1 MLRKSIFTAV
11 AALAVILGAPPPA
24 AWADSGELSVEE
36 LTQQVEAM
44 QAQMAVLMQRLEAM
58 QKEDEDLREET
69 TVLTEDMEDM
79 DDRMMVAE
87 RHAVLDKVRFSGDF
101 RTQVHS
107 IQGSMIDRID
117 GINVQKDLVNT
128 LFYFG
133 ETGAPPQT
141 PDLSDVDS
149 YIENNYDDY
158 LYYLNNVVSFDFIQ
172 QQVGGLMEQNPDMA
186 NQLLQL
192 LAAQQDSFVEGYDH
206 DNDIVYTSR
215 LRFRTQADVAEDV
228 VFDGRLSMYKVWGD
242 STGVQVFNG
251 QPTSINWDGTTA
263 NVPNSDILRVERA
276 YFTWTDIADLP
287 MYLSSAAD
295 PQRVVSR

>member
-11 AALAVILGAPPPA
+11 AALAVIMGAPPSA
-24 AWADSGELSVEE
+24 AWADSEQLSVEE

-58 QKEDEDLREET
+58 QQEGEDLREET

-128 LFYFG
+128 LFFFG
-133 ETGAPPQT
+133 ATGAPPQT

-149 YIENNYDDY
+149 FIQANYDDY
-158 LYYLNNVVSFDFIQ
+158 LYYLDNVVSFDFIQ

-192 LAAQQDSFVEGYDH
+192 LASQQDSFIEGYDH

-276 YFTWTDIADLP
+276 FFTWTDILDLP
-287 MYLSSAAD
+287 MYL
-295 PQRVVSR
+295 